1 MESVQLGMEG
11 SDPERSD
18 WKIIFGMIQERIP
31 GGCDIRAGFVRIIG
45 SWRALFKIP
54 AY

>member
-1 MESVQLGMEG
+1 MTLKGLVGKSF
-11 SDPERSD
+11 S
-18 WKIIFGMIQERIP
+18 GMIQERIP

-45 SWRALFKIP
+45 SWQALFKIP